1 MSRRIFRDT
10 ALRRYNDSIGKIV
23 LPRFASPPWQV
34 VLWALVGL
42 LLVLAALLWFTRTP
56 VYASGP
62 AVFVRLPNNFA
73 GEGGIGLVAFL
84 PPEFASHLQV
94 GQQAIVHLPGRDP
107 DGPAAVITQTV
118 LAVERSVASPASVR
132 SRYGLDSS
140 TGLLVDGPTVVALIR
155 LETSAETMLGSVGE
169 VQIVVGAQPGFAL
182 LPGIGHLLT
191 VDNHASR

>member
-1 MSRRIFRDT
+1 
-10 ALRRYNDSIGKIV
+10 
-23 LPRFASPPWQV
+23 
-34 VLWALVGL
+34 
-42 LLVLAALLWFTRTP
+42 
-56 VYASGP
+56 
-62 AVFVRLPNNFA
+62 
-73 GEGGIGLVAFL
+73 
-84 PPEFASHLQV
+84 
-94 GQQAIVHLPGRDP
+94 
-107 DGPAAVITQTV
+107 VITQTV

-169 VQIVVGAQPGFAL
+169 VQIVVGAQPVFAL